1 MGLARGTGLR
11 MASYAA
17 GGVLSLVSIPLLV
30 RHLGVADFGRYVAVL
45 SVVGIAA
52 LASDL
57 GITGLALRE
66 YTAARDEERPE
77 LLRGLLGVRI
87 AIAGI
92 GAVAA
97 VGFAVA
103 AGYTSAAVWGT
114 AIACAG
120 LFAQVYADL
129 VVVSLLV
136 ASRFGRAAAVDLARS
151 VTSTVLIVVLVI
163 AGAGLVWFLA
173 AYGAAALVGAA
184 VARRLVTEAV
194 GLRPRVPS
202 GPVRQLLAGSLA
214 YVAAT
219 AVHVV
224 YFRSVML
231 VVSVQASA
239 RQAGYFATAFRLAE
253 FAAAAAGVGASTL
266 TPAMVRAAS
275 AGRLAR
281 MATRLVT
288 AALGVGALVAGAV
301 ALAAPLIMRVLGG
314 DALEPATSVL
324 RVEAIAIGLF
334 FPVFAAGAALLV
346 MRRHADLVLANA
358 TGLVVALVAAL
369 ALVPSHGARGAAA
382 AAAAAEGV
390 LFVMLAVALVRAN
403 RR

>member
-11 MASYAA
+11 MASYAV

-66 YTAARDEERPE
+66 YTAARDTDRSE
-77 LLRGLLGVRI
+77 LLRGLFGLRI
-87 AIAGI
+87 AIAAI
-92 GAVAA
+92 GAIAA
-97 VGFAVA
+97 VAFALA
-103 AGYTSAAVWGT
+103 AGYTTAAVWGT
-114 AIACAG
+114 ALACVG
-120 LFAQVYADL
+120 LFGQVYADL

-136 ASRFGRAAAVDLARS
+136 ASRFGRASAIDLARS
-151 VTSTVLIVVLVI
+151 LTSTVLIVALVVG
-163 AGAGLVWFLA
+163 GAGLVWFLA
-173 AYGAAALVGAA
+173 AYGAAALAGAL
-184 VARRLVTEAV
+184 VARRLATVAV
-194 GLRPRVPS
+194 ELRARVPS
-202 GPVRQLLAGSLA
+202 GRVRALLAGSLA

-231 VVSVQASA
+231 VVSAEASA
-239 RQAGYFATAFRLAE
+239 HEAGYFATAFRLAE
-253 FAAAAAGVGASTL
+253 FFAAAAGVGASTA
-266 TPAMVRAAS
+266 TPALVRAAA
-275 AGRLAR
+275 AGRLTA
-281 MATRLVT
+281 MATRLV
-288 AALGVGALVAGAV
+288 AAAAGLGVLVAAAM
-301 ALAAPLIMRVLGG
+301 ALAAPLIMRLLGG
-314 DALEPATSVL
+314 DALEPAVSVL

-334 FPVFAAGAALLV
+334 FPVFTAGAALLAL
-346 MRRHADLVLANA
+346 RKHADLVIANA
-358 TGLVVALVAAL
+358 AGLAVALAAAL
-369 ALVPSHGARGAAA
+369 ALVPGHGARGGAI

-390 LFVMLAVALVRAN
+390 LFLTLAGALVRAA